1 MKQILPIRKVGNA
14 VSEVHIK
21 YFSEG
26 KMCSLNLTG
35 QMDCQHRCHGEPR
48 ICVSVG
54 DRETCRC

>member
-35 QMDCQHRCHGEPR
+35 QMDFSIGVV
-48 ICVSVG
+48 VSPGFV
-54 DRETCRC
+54 CL